1 MSTLRSGFYPI
12 PTARA
17 RSYYRKQV
25 CYFSREFVTAWS
37 SWRSAPPPAPRCR
50 SWRSVGSGVAW
61 SSRDGTFLLGAWVGI
76 FLFILIRRIRYQSI
90 MFVSSLIF
98 ILKLMFRNKSFNLL
112 SLIFIFI
119 LKLRFRNKSFN
130 FDTFKKKLPLLI
142 YIIIGENL
150 KVLKATH

>member
-1 MSTLRSGFYPI
+1 
-12 PTARA
+12 
-17 RSYYRKQV
+17 
-25 CYFSREFVTAWS
+25 
-37 SWRSAPPPAPRCR
+37 
-50 SWRSVGSGVAW
+50 
-61 SSRDGTFLLGAWVGI
+61 
-76 FLFILIRRIRYQSI
+76 

-150 KVLKATH
+150 KVLKATHSNLLIIMHNGIFLFYYPIKKVV